1 MARRGKVPGRGR
13 VPREVAP
20 DPRSKEKLE
29 LCQKIETLTAQ
40 LLDEWP
46 SRSIG
51 LVESEGAGP
60 PKLLSEAMSR
70 QWTSG

>member
-1 MARRGKVPGRGR
+1 M
-13 VPREVAP
+13 EP
-20 DPRSKEKLE
+20 DPRSEENFE
-29 LCQKIETLTAQ
+29 LFQKIVILTAQ

-46 SRSIG
+46 SQSIG

-70 QWTSG
+70 